1 MYTLIDNETKIVL
14 YTKLTRVMM
23 NHIKTP
29 NMVCHFE
36 PDFKVKPIAHIT
48 KYDKKE
54 HEFVYLTMDEIKEAR
69 TKELA
74 DSDWRMISDYPRSDQ
89 ESWKTY
95 RQSLRDIPQDYS
107 KVEDVVFPAKP

>member
-1 MYTLIDNETKIVL
+1 MYTLIDNKTSIV
-14 YTKLTRVMM
+14 KHVGLTRSRMEFLKDDSM
-23 NHIKTP
+23 KFL
-29 NMVCHFE
+29 FE
-36 PDFKVKPIAHIT
+36 SDIETVPVENTT